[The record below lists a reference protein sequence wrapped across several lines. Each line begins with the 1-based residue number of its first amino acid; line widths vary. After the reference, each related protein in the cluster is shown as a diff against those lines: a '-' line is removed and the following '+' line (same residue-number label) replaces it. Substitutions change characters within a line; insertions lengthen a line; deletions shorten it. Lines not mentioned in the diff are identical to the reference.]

1 MRLLLCLVF
10 LVVSLAALPALAAKR
25 LTVDDVRDM
34 AFAKGVVTIK
44 EIELDDGIWEVEG
57 RDAGGHKIKI
67 EVDARSGEIV
77 KIKRK

>member
-10 LVVSLAALPALAAKR
+10 LVVSLGALPAPAAKR